1 MPELDGVA
9 GKMGDVSGKMGDVSG
24 KMGDVSGVMGKMG
37 DVSGAPR
44 TLADVHRLFLQDR
57 QAETIST
64 LQMKIN
70 RLENEILAIAQWLD
84 NRLSIVEER
93 VLSGNLEARVKL
105 LETDV
110 LRLKSVKPP
119 TPSPMT

>member
-24 KMGDVSGVMGKMG
+24 KMGDVSGKMG

-84 NRLSIVEER
+84 NRLTIVEEK
-93 VLSGNLEARVKL
+93 VLSGNLEARIKL
-105 LETDV
+105 LEADV
-110 LRLKSVKPP
+110 LRLKTPRPP
-119 TPSPMT
+119 TA